1 MRRAQAVYS
10 ALHIHT
16 KGTRCDWG
24 QWEVN
29 LDWVLSLHSFLIPR
43 PGRSGFGS
51 SPIEAQTLDLSSN
64 SP

>member
-29 LDWVLSLHSFLIPR
+29 LDWVLSLHLLPYSKAWSLRIRLFTYR
-43 PGRSGFGS
+43 GS
-51 SPIEAQTLDLSSN
+51 DT
-64 SP
+64 